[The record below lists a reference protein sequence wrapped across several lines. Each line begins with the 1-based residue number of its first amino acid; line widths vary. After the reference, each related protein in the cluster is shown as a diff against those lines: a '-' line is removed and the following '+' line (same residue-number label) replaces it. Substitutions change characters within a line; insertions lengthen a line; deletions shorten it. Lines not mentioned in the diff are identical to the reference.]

1 MKISLLFKISFYII
15 GFLISLKLL
24 ILSFKTLHVEI
35 IESVILATANPF
47 IALFIG
53 ILITALLQSSSTVTS
68 ALVAA
73 VASGMITTQNAVYLI
88 MGANIGTTVTSTIV
102 SLGHIMRKKEFR
114 RAFAA
119 ATLHDFFNI
128 LTAIIL
134 FPLEYYFNTLSNLT
148 KYFTHFFVD
157 YKGFGIFYLVNPVT
171 YILEPITQTIYVS
184 LGEIS
189 WLALVVAVASL
200 FLMIRGM
207 SMSFKQSLQQNFEG
221 VWEKYLFGSAWQSLL
236 SGILITAFV
245 HSSSLVTSLV
255 VPIVASNRLSVRR
268 CFPFLMGANIGTT
281 ITALLAALP
290 QQNEAALQIA
300 FVHIFFNIIGVMIF
314 FPILFF
320 RNIPIFLARN
330 LGKLAIKNRI
340 IGLIYITFVFF
351 LLPFLLIWFSK
362 SQIKIISYQYKNKTE
377 KAEKTTFLKAEIINV
392 QTKHNQNEY
401 FYKQVSLQKSPFES
415 HILIIKE
422 EKDFFY
428 IENQKFFVGNINQF
442 KTFEDKKGKYTMKI
456 IKIIKKYEIHQNL
469 SFKNVI
475 VFEKKYL
482 KNKLFVEYFYIDI
495 QEKIYLKY
503 EKYAQK
509 GNFLGKEEFI
519 WK

>member
-1 MKISLLFKISFYII
+1 MKIPLLLKITFYIV

-24 ILSFKTLHVEI
+24 ILSFKTFHVEI
-35 IESVILATANPF
+35 IETIILATANPF

-73 VASGMITTQNAVYLI
+73 VASGMITTENAIYVI
-88 MGANIGTTVTSTIV
+88 MGANIGTTVTSTLV

-128 LTAIIL
+128 LTALIL
-134 FPLEYYFNTLSNLT
+134 FPLEYYLHTLSSLA
-148 KYFTHFFVD
+148 KYFTHFFID
-157 YKGFGIFYLVNPVT
+157 YKGFGLFYLINPITAV
-171 YILEPITQTIYVS
+171 LEPIVNTIHIF
-184 LGEIS
+184 LGEITWIS
-189 WLALVVAVASL
+189 FLVAIVFL

-207 SMSFKQSLQQNFEG
+207 AMSFKESLQNNFEG

-236 SGILITAFV
+236 SGIVITAFI

-300 FVHIFFNIIGVMIF
+300 FAHVFFNIIGVLIF

-330 LGKLAIKNRI
+330 LGRLAIRNRLV
-340 IGLIYITFVFF
+340 GFGYITIVFF

-362 SQIKIISYQYKNKTE
+362 SQIKIISYEYKNETE
-377 KAEKTTFLKAEIINV
+377 IQDKKTFLKAEIINIENKKTTH
-392 QTKHNQNEY
+392 QY
-401 FYKQVSLQKSPFES
+401 FYKQISLAKSPFET
-415 HILIIKE
+415 HILTIKKD
-422 EKDFFY
+422 KDFFY
-428 IENQKFFVGNINQF
+428 IDKEKFFEGNLNTT
-442 KTFEDKKGKYTMKI
+442 KSFEDKKGKYTLKI
-456 IKIIKKYEIHQNL
+456 VKKIKKYDIHQNL
-469 SFKNVI
+469 FFENLL
-475 VFEKKYL
+475 VFEKKYSI
-482 KNKLFVEYFYIDI
+482 NSSFIEYFYIAEK
-495 QEKIYLKY
+495 EKIYLKY

-509 GNFLGKEEFI
+509 GNLLGKEELI

>member
-1 MKISLLFKISFYII
+1 MKFSLLFKITLYIV

-24 ILSFKTLHVEI
+24 ILSFKTLHVEV
-35 IESVILATANPF
+35 IESVILATSNPF

-53 ILITALLQSSSTVTS
+53 ILITALLQSSSMVTS

-73 VASGMITTQNAVYLI
+73 VASGMITTQNAVYLV

-128 LTAIIL
+128 LTAFIL
-134 FPLEYYFNTLSNLT
+134 FPLEYYFNTLSNLA
-148 KYFTHFFVD
+148 KYFTHFFID

-171 YILEPITQTIYVS
+171 YILEPITYTIYVF

-189 WLALVVAVASL
+189 GLVLMVAIVSL

-207 SMSFKQSLQQNFEG
+207 AVTFKRSLQENFEG
-221 VWEKYLFGSAWQSLL
+221 IWEKYLFGTAWQSLL

-281 ITALLAALP
+281 ITALFAALP
-290 QQNEAALQIA
+290 QQNESALQIA
-300 FVHIFFNIIGVMIF
+300 FTHIFFNIIGVLIF

-330 LGKLAIKNRI
+330 LGKLVIKNRL
-340 IGLIYITFVFF
+340 IGLAYLTIVFF
-351 LLPFLLIWFSK
+351 LLPFILIWFSK
-362 SQIKIISYQYKNKTE
+362 SQIKITTYQYKNEIENVENKI
-377 KAEKTTFLKAEIINV
+377 FLKAEIISI
-392 QTKHNQNEY
+392 QNQKNQHQY
-401 FYKQVSLQKSPFES
+401 FYKQISLVKSPFEN
-415 HILIIKE
+415 HILTFKQE
-422 EKDFFY
+422 NFFFF
-428 IENQKFFVGNINQF
+428 INQEKFFEGNLHQIE
-442 KTFEDKKGKYTMKI
+442 KIEDKKGKYTLKI
-456 IKIIKKYEIHQNL
+456 VKKIKKYEVHQNL
-469 SFKNVI
+469 FFEDI
-475 VFEKKYL
+475 LVFEKKYL
-482 KNKLFVEYFYIDI
+482 KNIQFTEYFYIAPK
-495 QEKIYLKY
+495 EKIYLKY

-509 GNFLGKEEFI
+509 GNFLGKEELI

>member
-1 MKISLLFKISFYII
+1 MKIPLLLKITLYIF
-15 GFLISLKLL
+15 GFLLSLKLL
-24 ILSFKTLHVEI
+24 ILSFKTLNVEV

-68 ALVAA
+68 VLVAA
-73 VASGMITTQNAVYLI
+73 VASGMITTENAIYLV
-88 MGANIGTTVTSTIV
+88 MGANIGTTVTSTLV

-128 LTAIIL
+128 LTALIL
-134 FPLEYYFNTLSNLT
+134 FPLEYYLGALSNLS
-148 KYFTHFFVD
+148 KYFTHFFID
-157 YKGFGIFYLVNPVT
+157 YKGFGLFYLTNPIT
-171 YILEPITQTIYVS
+171 SILEPIINTIHLF
-184 LGEIS
+184 LGEIAWVS
-189 WLALVVAVASL
+189 LVLAVVFL

-207 SMSFKQSLQQNFEG
+207 AISFKESLQTNFEG
-221 VWEKYLFGSAWQSLL
+221 VWEKYLFGSAWQSLF
-236 SGILITAFV
+236 SGILITAFI

-290 QQNEAALQIA
+290 QQNEASLQIA
-300 FVHIFFNIIGVMIF
+300 FAHVFFNIIGTMIF

-330 LGKLAIKNRI
+330 LGKLAIKNRLV
-340 IGLIYITFVFF
+340 GFGYITIVFF
-351 LLPFLLIWFSK
+351 LFPFLLIWFSK
-362 SQIKIISYQYKNKTE
+362 GQIKITSYEYRNEVENKEKN
-377 KAEKTTFLKAEIINV
+377 TFLKAEIIKIQEKKTN
-392 QTKHNQNEY
+392 NEY
-401 FYKQVSLQKSPFES
+401 FYKQVSLTKSPFDN
-415 HILIIKE
+415 HILTIK
-422 EKDFFY
+422 KDNDFFY
-428 IENQKFFVGNINQF
+428 INKEKFFEGNINTTQSL
-442 KTFEDKKGKYTMKI
+442 KDKKGSYTL
-456 IKIIKKYEIHQNL
+456 KIIKKIKKYEVHQNL
-469 SFKNVI
+469 FFQNLI
-475 VFEKKYL
+475 VFEKKY
-482 KNKLFVEYFYIDI
+482 KEKTNFVEYFYIAEK
-495 QEKIYLKY
+495 EKIYLKY

-509 GNFLGKEEFI
+509 GNLLGKEELI